1 MLRAF
6 VIAHLLTAHQPKLSL
21 ASSTTAPRACWKKAS
36 AVSAEEEN
44 ESQNEPEVLLNKG
57 LESVGKVKT
66 LLIRSVFTQKAEAA
80 LLEGHG
86 R

>member
-1 MLRAF
+1 M
-6 VIAHLLTAHQPKLSL
+6 
-21 ASSTTAPRACWKKAS
+21 
-36 AVSAEEEN
+36 SAEEEN